1 VTAEDLARVQATLDQ
16 ERTMRREA
24 EAQLERAKAA
34 GLSDHEKAVAAA
46 RAEGR
51 AEAESAA
58 ARALA
63 GAEFRIMAAG
73 KIASPE
79 AALGALDLGKL
90 LDKNGQP
97 DKAKIAALVEQLAAA
112 PAPPAPPAPPGPRGA
127 IPPGPRAPA
136 PGAGDGDWL
145 RNIQRP
151 GGRRRR

>member
-1 VTAEDLARVQATLDQ
+1 
-16 ERTMRREA
+16 M
-24 EAQLERAKAA
+24 
-34 GLSDHEKAVAAA
+34 SDAEKAIAAA
-46 RAEGR
+46 RAEGK
-51 AEAESAA
+51 AEAEAAA

-73 KIASPE
+73 KLVNAD

-112 PAPPAPPAPPGPRGA
+112 PAAPAGPAQPGPRGA
-127 IPPGPRAPA
+127 IPPGPRTAAP

-151 GGRRRR
+151 GGRRRRA